1 MRHLVVRRNT
11 ALSHR
16 TFRVPGPFP
25 AGWHA
30 LTDDRKEGRGERLGV
45 AHSINGESGRTGGHC
60 RATFPTPFTP
70 DVVQGVPPDRAAR
83 GGFSLFE
90 VIISL
95 AIFAFSVAAIGQLVS
110 SGVRGAVQSR
120 LQTQAMFLCESKLSE
135 LVAGITPLQA
145 ARETPFPDDSAWTWS
160 VELQS
165 GPQPDLY
172 VVRVTVD
179 HASASQTGSLTYSLS
194 RVIRDPVAVAAMEQQ
209 KAQLLQQYQQ
219 SQSTSSTT
227 SGSGSSSSS
236 GGSR

>member
-1 MRHLVVRRNT
+1 MRRVVICRNRTTRR
-11 ALSHR
+11 ALAR
-16 TFRVPGPFP
+16 
-25 AGWHA
+25 GWHA
-30 LTDDRKEGRGERLGV
+30 LNDDRREGRGERRSTWSRSSAGF
-45 AHSINGESGRTGGHC
+45 AAGEILRSETL
-60 RATFPTPFTP
+60 ATPFLP
-70 DVVQGVPPDRAAR
+70 VVSQGVPPNHSGKPTATLRA
-83 GGFSLFE
+83 GFSLFE

-120 LQTQAMFLCESKLSE
+120 LQTQAMFLFESKLSE

-145 ARETPFPDDSAWTWS
+145 ARATPFPDDTAWTWS

-227 SGSGSSSSS
+227 SGSGSSASS